1 VIHAEN
7 GADPGCWDG
16 IGAGGMEVGVVVCSR
31 VETIEWAS
39 KERVY
44 GIGMCHGIGVL
55 DLGIMG

>member
-1 VIHAEN
+1 MGRIQGV
-7 GADPGCWDG
+7 GTVLC
-16 IGAGGMEVGVVVCSR
+16 AGGMEVGVVVCSR

-44 GIGMCHGIGVL
+44 GIGMCHGIGML